1 QGRARDD
8 LSRHRREQDG
18 GPARARGMGL
28 AHRAHRGVLSQ
39 RRGGERAVTWLLAS
53 VRTPAE
59 ACCAIDGGADII
71 DLKEPAQGALGRL
84 SDRTIAAIRHDV
96 AGRRPISATIGDLPL
111 APAPVLEAVRAM
123 AANGVDIVK
132 LGVFA
137 GDAAAT
143 VTALGGA
150 ARDGIRLAAVLFADR
165 APDFSLVARCA
176 DAGFYGVML
185 DTADKATGSLTR
197 HLGAAELAHFIA
209 DARRPCRLAVRR
221 RRAAPAAAAARL
233 SRFPLGAHP
242 RHPGRAARS
251 RRAGAAAR
259 IARPLV
265 AQEQSHRYC
274 RRRVGGTGGNRAV

>member
-1 QGRARDD
+1 
-8 LSRHRREQDG
+8 
-18 GPARARGMGL
+18 
-28 AHRAHRGVLSQ
+28 
-39 RRGGERAVTWLLAS
+39 VTWLLAS

-123 AANGVDIVK
+123 AAHGVDIVK

-197 HLGAAELAHFIA
+197 HLGAAELAQFIA
-209 DARRPCRLAVRR
+209 DARRHGLLAGLAGSLSAGDVPRLLPLRPDYLGFRSALTLGTRDAPLDPAALGQLR
-221 RRAAPAAAAARL
+221 ALLGRSSPRSKATATAGAASAAPAATAPSDASMML
-233 SRFPLGAHP
+233 SKLR
-242 RHPGRAARS
+242 
-251 RRAGAAAR
+251 
-259 IARPLV
+259 
-265 AQEQSHRYC
+265 
-274 RRRVGGTGGNRAV
+274 